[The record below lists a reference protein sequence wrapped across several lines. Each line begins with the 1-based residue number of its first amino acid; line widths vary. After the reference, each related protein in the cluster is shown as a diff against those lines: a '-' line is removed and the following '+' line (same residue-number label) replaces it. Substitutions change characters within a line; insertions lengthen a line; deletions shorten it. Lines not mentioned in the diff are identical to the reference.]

1 MIEWV
6 LGMLFDFS
14 AAVTGALLLLLLCRP
29 WLRRRGGAV
38 LLYASWTCVL
48 VAPLAA
54 LPPAPRLPTPV
65 AQVLAPMQVAMA
77 ERVTGVAKPS
87 HAGSGLLLGVWTAGV
102 LACWLSMAAAH
113 LSFLRGLRRSGP
125 LFRLGAG
132 ASAALVGCWPA
143 RVALPADFR
152 QRYSW
157 QERRLVLAHER
168 VHAER
173 GDNFWT
179 LLAWLVLSLQWF
191 NPLAWWALR
200 RFRLDQEL
208 ACDAAVLS
216 RFPEQRASYVKAL
229 LKAQAMR
236 TSALVSP
243 CSRHPLIERISM
255 LNQTPL
261 RLRRSLVLG
270 MALCVAAGGYAAR
283 SEPRAEVIPKG
294 FVRVLMDIQVQGQ
307 VFSPQVH
314 LAPAGEEREYPIRG
328 GDGQNYLLKV
338 SANPEAE
345 SRMIMVNVQ
354 LRNQKD
360 GSIVNSPRMKITD
373 GGIGR
378 MVMQGKDGKHL
389 MSADFIA
396 RSSSWEAAQ
405 AESEKLMLKPEQ
417 LMLKP

>member
-1 MIEWV
+1 MTEWM
-6 LGMLFDFS
+6 LGRLFDFS
-14 AAVTGALLLLLLCRP
+14 AAITGALLVLLLCRP

-38 LLYASWTCVL
+38 LLYASWICVL
-48 VAPLAA
+48 VVPLAA
-54 LPPAPRLPTPV
+54 LPPAPRMPTAV
-65 AQVLAPMQVAMA
+65 AQALVPMQVVVAD
-77 ERVTGVAKPS
+77 RVTGAAKPS
-87 HAGSGLLLGVWTAGV
+87 HAGLGLLLGVWAAGV
-102 LACWLSMAAAH
+102 LACWLSMAVAH
-113 LSFLRGLRRSGP
+113 LNFLRGLRRSGP

-152 QRYSW
+152 QCYSW

-208 ACDAAVLS
+208 ACDAAVLR
-216 RFPEQRASYVKAL
+216 RFPEQRASYVQAL

-270 MALCVAAGGYAAR
+270 MALCAAAGGYAAR
-283 SEPRAEVIPKG
+283 SEPRADVIPKG

-314 LAPAGEEREYPIRG
+314 LAPAGEEREYSIRG
-328 GDGQNYLLKV
+328 GDGQNYVLRV
-338 SANPEAE
+338 SAKSETE
-345 SRMIMVNVQ
+345 TRMIMVSVQ
-354 LRNQKD
+354 LRNQQD
-360 GSIVNSPRMKITD
+360 GSIVSSPRMKTRD
-373 GGIGR
+373 GAMSR
-378 MVMQGKDGKHL
+378 LEMQGKDGKNV
-389 MSADFIA
+389 MSIDLIA
-396 RSSSWEAAQ
+396 RSADWEVAQ
-405 AESEKLMLKPEQ
+405 AEERAKRPLLKP
-417 LMLKP
+417 